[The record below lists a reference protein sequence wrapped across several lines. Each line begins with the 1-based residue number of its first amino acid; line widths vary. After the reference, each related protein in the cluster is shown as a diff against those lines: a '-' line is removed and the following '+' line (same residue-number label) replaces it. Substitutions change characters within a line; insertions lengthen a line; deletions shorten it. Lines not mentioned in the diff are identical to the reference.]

1 MTTPAEN
8 QNWQKRQYDS
18 FGPHFRIE
26 TANPELGT
34 AGNIAYN
41 LYGYSDSKD
50 VSNLGMMGDGQ
61 FQIFADQCITIAG
74 GASVDGGGL
83 CINIVGTK
91 GDVAISAEGEGDIRI
106 KGRNIFL
113 DAEENIELTTG
124 GKVDIDSAEL
134 IATTQN
140 TTRINARKTR
150 ISGNNIDIGGKTNL
164 TLITT
169 LGSIKV
175 KKIVARDVNWAT
187 QVFAGT
193 SVPPSALN
201 VAPPAPP
208 EPQGGF
214 GGGTGNPT
222 NRRGSGARR

>member
-50 VSNLGMMGDGQ
+50 VSNIGMMGDGQ
-61 FQIFADQCITIAG
+61 LQILADQCITIDG
-74 GASVDGGGL
+74 GASVDGGGV
-83 CINIVGTK
+83 CVNIVGSK
-91 GDVAISAEGEGDIRI
+91 GDVTITAMKSGDVKIR
-106 KGRNIFL
+106 GNNILL
-113 DAEENIELTTG
+113 DARENIEFSCG
-124 GKVDIDSAEL
+124 GKVSIDSAEL
-134 IATTQN
+134 VATTQN

-150 ISGNNIDIGGKTNL
+150 ISGNNIDIAGSTDVTLL
-164 TLITT
+164 TTR
-169 LGSIKV
+169 GPIKV
-175 KKIVARDVNWAT
+175 KRFKSRDVDWAL

-193 SVPPSALN
+193 AVQSLVGASSPT
-201 VAPPAPP
+201 PPA
-208 EPQGGF
+208 PQGGF

>member
-26 TANPELGT
+26 TANPELGLV
-34 AGNIAYN
+34 GNVAYN

-61 FQIFADQCITIAG
+61 FQIMADQCITIAG
-74 GASVDGGGL
+74 GASVEGGGL
-83 CINIVGTK
+83 CVNIIGTK
-91 GDVAISAEGEGDIRI
+91 GDVAISAEKNGDVRI

-124 GKVDIDSAEL
+124 GKVEIDSAEL

-140 TTRINARKTR
+140 TTRINARKTKV
-150 ISGNNIDIGGKTNL
+150 SGRNIDIGGSTAI
-164 TLITT
+164 TLITPK
-169 LGSIKV
+169 GPIKV
-175 KKIVARDVNWAT
+175 NRIVAREVDWSGA
-187 QVFAGT
+187 VFANT
-193 SVPPSALN
+193 SVPANALK
-201 VAPPAPP
+201 
-208 EPQGGF
+208 
-214 GGGTGNPT
+214 
-222 NRRGSGARR
+222 SI

>member
-1 MTTPAEN
+1 MANPVEN

-26 TANPELGT
+26 TANPELGS

-50 VSNLGMMGDGQ
+50 MSNVGMMGDGQ
-61 FQIFADQCITIAG
+61 FQILADQCITIAG
-74 GASVDGGGL
+74 GANVEGGGV

-91 GDVAISAEGEGDIRI
+91 GDVVITAMKSGDVRI
-106 KGRNIFL
+106 KGRNIIL
-113 DAEENIELTTG
+113 DADENIELSAG
-124 GKVDIDSAEL
+124 GKVNIDSAEL
-134 IATTQN
+134 VATTQN

-150 ISGNNIDIGGKTNL
+150 ISGNNIDIGGKTNI
-164 TLITT
+164 TLITSK
-169 LGSIKV
+169 GAIKV

-193 SVPPSALN
+193 SVPASALN
-201 VAPPAPP
+201 
-208 EPQGGF
+208 
-214 GGGTGNPT
+214 
-222 NRRGSGARR
+222 SI

>member
-18 FGPHFRIE
+18 FGPLFRIE
-26 TANPELGT
+26 RANPELGLV
-34 AGNIAYN
+34 GNVAYN

-61 FQIFADQCITIAG
+61 FQIMADQCITIAG
-74 GASVDGGGL
+74 GASVEGGGL
-83 CINIVGTK
+83 CINIIGTK
-91 GDVAISAEGEGDIRI
+91 GDVAISAEGEGDVRI

-150 ISGNNIDIGGKTNL
+150 ISGNNIDIGGKTNI
-164 TLITT
+164 TLITPT
-169 LGSIKV
+169 GAIKV

-201 VAPPAPP
+201 ATPPA
-208 EPQGGF
+208 PQGGF

-222 NRRGSGARR
+222 NRRGSGVRR

>member
-26 TANPELGT
+26 TANPELGI

-83 CINIVGTK
+83 CINIIGTK
-91 GDVAISAEGEGDIRI
+91 GDVAISAEGEGDVRI

-150 ISGNNIDIGGKTNL
+150 ISGNNIDIGGKTNI
-164 TLITT
+164 TLVTT
-169 LGSIKV
+169 VGSIKV
-175 KKIVARDVNWAT
+175 KKIVSRDVNWAT

-201 VAPPAPP
+201 VTPPT
-208 EPQGGF
+208 PQGGF

>member
-26 TANPELGT
+26 TANPELGRV
-34 AGNIAYN
+34 GNVSYN

-61 FQIFADQCITIAG
+61 FQIMADQCITIAG
-74 GASVDGGGL
+74 GASVEGGGL

-91 GDVAISAEGEGDIRI
+91 GDVAISAEKNGDVRI

-113 DAEENIELTTG
+113 DASENIELTTG
-124 GKVDIDSAEL
+124 GKVEVDSAEF

-140 TTRINARKTR
+140 TTRINARNTKV
-150 ISGNNIDIGGKTNL
+150 SGNNIDIGGSTDI
-164 TLITT
+164 TLITPR
-169 LGSIKV
+169 GSIKV
-175 KKIVARDVNWAT
+175 KRIVAREVNWAGS
-187 QVFAGT
+187 VFANT
-193 SVPPSALN
+193 AVPSSAL
-201 VAPPAPP
+201 
-208 EPQGGF
+208 
-214 GGGTGNPT
+214 TGI
-222 NRRGSGARR
+222 

>member
-26 TANPELGT
+26 TANPELGLV
-34 AGNIAYN
+34 GNVAYN

-61 FQIFADQCITIAG
+61 FQIMADQCITIAG

-83 CINIVGTK
+83 CVNIIGTK
-91 GDVAISAEGEGDIRI
+91 GDVAISAEKNGDVRI

-113 DAEENIELTTG
+113 DASENIELTTG
-124 GKVDIDSAEL
+124 GKIELDSAEL
-134 IATTQN
+134 LATTQN
-140 TTRINARKTR
+140 TTRIHARKTKV
-150 ISGNNIDIGGKTNL
+150 SGRNIDIGGSTAI
-164 TLITT
+164 TLITPK
-169 LGSIKV
+169 GPIRV
-175 KKIVARDVNWAT
+175 KRFKSRDVNWAT

-193 SVPPSALN
+193 AVQNL
-201 VAPPAPP
+201 VK
-208 EPQGGF
+208 GG
-214 GGGTGNPT
+214 
-222 NRRGSGARR
+222 

>member
-26 TANPELGT
+26 TANPELG
-34 AGNIAYN
+34 ACGNIAYN

-50 VSNLGMMGDGQ
+50 ISNIGMMGDGQ
-61 FQIFADQCITIAG
+61 LQILADQCITIAG

-83 CINIVGTK
+83 CVNIVGTK
-91 GDVAISAEGEGDIRI
+91 GDVAISAEANGDVRI

-113 DAEENIELTTG
+113 DAAENIELTTG

-150 ISGNNIDIGGKTNL
+150 ISGNNIDIGGKTNI
-164 TLITT
+164 TLITPK
-169 LGSIKV
+169 GSIKV
-175 KKIVARDVNWAT
+175 KRIVARDVNWAT

-193 SVPPSALN
+193 SVPSDALN
-201 VAPPAPP
+201 
-208 EPQGGF
+208 
-214 GGGTGNPT
+214 
-222 NRRGSGARR
+222 SI

>member
-26 TANPELGT
+26 TANPELGV

-74 GASVDGGGL
+74 GANVDGGGL
-83 CINIVGTK
+83 CVNIVGTK
-91 GDVAISAEGEGDIRI
+91 GDVAISAEKNGDVRI

-113 DAEENIELTTG
+113 DASENIELTTG
-124 GKVDIDSAEL
+124 GKIELDSAEL
-134 IATTQN
+134 LATTQN
-140 TTRINARKTR
+140 TTRIHARNTKV
-150 ISGNNIDIGGKTNL
+150 SGSNIDIGGSTDI
-164 TLITT
+164 TLITPR
-169 LGSIKV
+169 GSIKV
-175 KKIVARDVNWAT
+175 KRIVAREVNWAGA
-187 QVFAGT
+187 VFANT
-193 SVPPSALN
+193 SVPSNALK
-201 VAPPAPP
+201 
-208 EPQGGF
+208 
-214 GGGTGNPT
+214 
-222 NRRGSGARR
+222 SI

>member
-26 TANPELGT
+26 TANPELGG

-50 VSNLGMMGDGQ
+50 TSNLGMMGDGQ

-74 GASVDGGGL
+74 GASVEGGGV

-91 GDVAISAEGEGDIRI
+91 GDIAITAMKSGDVRI
-106 KGRNIFL
+106 KGANIIL
-113 DAEENIELTTG
+113 DATSNIELTAG
-124 GKVDIDSAEL
+124 GKIKLDSAEL
-134 IATTQN
+134 DATTQK

-150 ISGNNIDIGGKTNL
+150 ISGSNIDIAGATDVTLL
-164 TLITT
+164 TSK
-169 LGSIKV
+169 GAIKV
-175 KKIVARDVNWAT
+175 KRFKSRDVNWAT

-193 SVPPSALN
+193 AVQNL
-201 VAPPAPP
+201 VK
-208 EPQGGF
+208 GG
-214 GGGTGNPT
+214 
-222 NRRGSGARR
+222 

>member
-83 CINIVGTK
+83 CVNIVGTK
-91 GDVAISAEGEGDIRI
+91 GDVAISAEKNGDVRI

-113 DAEENIELTTG
+113 DASENIELTTG
-124 GKVDIDSAEL
+124 GKIELDSAEL
-134 IATTQN
+134 LATTQN
-140 TTRINARKTR
+140 TTRIHARKTKV
-150 ISGNNIDIGGKTNL
+150 SGRNIDIGGSTAI
-164 TLITT
+164 TLITPK
-169 LGSIKV
+169 GPIKV
-175 KKIVARDVNWAT
+175 NRIVAREVDWSGA
-187 QVFAGT
+187 VFANT
-193 SVPPSALN
+193 SVPANALK
-201 VAPPAPP
+201 
-208 EPQGGF
+208 
-214 GGGTGNPT
+214 
-222 NRRGSGARR
+222 SI

>member
-74 GASVDGGGL
+74 GASVEGGGL

-91 GDVAISAEGEGDIRI
+91 GDVAISAEKNGDVRI

-113 DAEENIELTTG
+113 DASENIELTTG
-124 GKVDIDSAEL
+124 GKIELDSAEL
-134 IATTQN
+134 LATTQN
-140 TTRINARKTR
+140 TTRIHARKTKV
-150 ISGNNIDIGGKTNL
+150 SGRNIDIGGSTDI
-164 TLITT
+164 TLITPK
-169 LGSIKV
+169 GSIKV
-175 KKIVARDVNWAT
+175 KRIVAREVDWSGA
-187 QVFAGT
+187 VFANT
-193 SVPPSALN
+193 SVPANALK
-201 VAPPAPP
+201 
-208 EPQGGF
+208 
-214 GGGTGNPT
+214 
-222 NRRGSGARR
+222 SI

>member
-1 MTTPAEN
+1 
-8 QNWQKRQYDS
+8 
-18 FGPHFRIE
+18 
-26 TANPELGT
+26 
-34 AGNIAYN
+34 
-41 LYGYSDSKD
+41 
-50 VSNLGMMGDGQ
+50 MMGDGQ

-74 GASVDGGGL
+74 GANVDGGGL
-83 CINIVGTK
+83 CINIVGTR

-150 ISGNNIDIGGKTNL
+150 VSGNNIDIGGKTNI
-164 TLITT
+164 TLITSK
-169 LGSIKV
+169 GAIKV

-193 SVPPSALN
+193 AVPSSALN
-201 VAPPAPP
+201 
-208 EPQGGF
+208 
-214 GGGTGNPT
+214 
-222 NRRGSGARR
+222 SI

>member
-26 TANPELGT
+26 TANPELGLV
-34 AGNIAYN
+34 GNVAYN

-61 FQIFADQCITIAG
+61 FQIMADQCITIAG

-91 GDVAISAEGEGDIRI
+91 GDVAISAEKNGDVRI

-113 DAEENIELTTG
+113 DASENIELTTG
-124 GKVDIDSAEL
+124 GKIELDSAEL
-134 IATTQN
+134 LATTQN
-140 TTRINARKTR
+140 TTRIHARKTKV
-150 ISGNNIDIGGKTNL
+150 SGRNIDIGGSTDI
-164 TLITT
+164 TLITPR
-169 LGSIKV
+169 GSIKV
-175 KKIVARDVNWAT
+175 KRIVAREVDWAGS
-187 QVFAGT
+187 VFANT
-193 SVPPSALN
+193 SVDANALK
-201 VAPPAPP
+201 
-208 EPQGGF
+208 
-214 GGGTGNPT
+214 
-222 NRRGSGARR
+222 SI